1 MRRMRNTFLALL
13 IGCCTP
19 ALVWVGAGS
28 ALYQSRRKL
37 REVWAGVCRFDA
49 DCPPGFFCVNGRCVP
64 EPEKAV

>member
-1 MRRMRNTFLALL
+1 MRRIRNTFLALL
-13 IGCCTP
+13 VGFCTP

-37 REVWAGVCRFDA
+37 REVWVGVCRIHA
-49 DCPPGFFCVNGRCVP
+49 DCPPGFFCVNGRCIP